1 MTHDS
6 TFNRR
11 QVFGLG
17 AGLGAAGLATTFG
30 AREAAAQAAAATTST
45 PDTATFG
52 AAKHGMSVFGD
63 LKYPADFHHFDYV
76 NLKAPKGGTFSTIP
90 SVRAY
95 NQSYQTFNSLNAYI
109 LKGEGAQGMDLTFA
123 ALMTRAYDEPDAMY
137 GLAAETVAVSGD
149 RLAWRFALRPRAWF
163 HDGAPLTAH
172 DVAFSL
178 TTLKAKGHPLIMQQM
193 RDVAG
198 VAALD
203 DRTVE
208 VRFTKGYARDVPLYV
223 AGLPIF
229 SRAYYA
235 TRPFDESTLDIPLGC
250 GPYKVGKFEV
260 NRFIEFERVKDW
272 WGADLA
278 PMRGSYNFD
287 IVRYEFYRDRD
298 VAFEG
303 FTAKNYLFREEF
315 TARVWATRYD
325 FPAVKDDRVKRET
338 LPDETPSGAQGW
350 FINTRRDKF
359 KDPRVREA
367 LIQAFDFEWTNK
379 TIMYGAYARTQSPF
393 QNSDMMAQ
401 GMPSPEEL
409 KLLEPFRGQVPDEVF
424 GPPVSPPVSDGSG
437 QDRTLLRKASQLLR
451 DAGLPVKDG
460 KRLLPNGEVFKVE
473 FLVDEPLL
481 QAHHAPYI
489 KNLGTVGIEASLR
502 VVDPVQYRARVEDFD
517 FDMTIERFSM
527 SATPGDGMRPFFSS
541 QAAAT
546 KGSYNLAGI
555 VNPAIDALL
564 ERIINAGSRDELT
577 IACRAFDRVFR
588 AGRYWV
594 PQWYRTNHPVA
605 YWDVFAHP
613 PKLPRYFG
621 SVGAIELWWND
632 AAKSAS
638 ADKAG
643 NVDKP
648 KAEPVSKP

>member
-1 MTHDS
+1 MRHPITL
-6 TFNRR
+6 NRR
-11 QVFGLG
+11 QVVGL
-17 AGLGAAGLATTFG
+17 ALGAAG
-30 AREAAAQAAAATTST
+30 AAAGVAPRAAMAQSAAST
-45 PDTATFG
+45 QG
-52 AAKHGMSVFGD
+52 APALSAPKHGMSAFGD

-76 NLKAPKGGTFSTIP
+76 NLRAPKGGTFSTIP
-90 SVRAY
+90 STRAY
-95 NQSYQTFNSLNAYI
+95 NQSYQTFNSFNAYI

-123 ALMTRAYDEPDAMY
+123 SLMARAYDEPDAMY
-137 GLAAETVAVSGD
+137 GLAAETVAISED
-149 RLAWRFALRPRAWF
+149 RLVWRFALRPQARF
-163 HDGAPLTAH
+163 HDGTQLTAH

-193 RDVAG
+193 RDVTGAQ
-198 VAALD
+198 ALD
-203 DRTVE
+203 ERTVE
-208 VRFTKGYARDVPLYV
+208 VRFAKGYARDVPLYV

-235 TRPFDESTLDIPLGC
+235 ERAFDESTLDIPLGC
-250 GPYKVGKFEV
+250 GPYKVGRFEV
-260 NRFIEFERVKDW
+260 NRFVAYERVADW
-272 WGADLA
+272 WGADLPA
-278 PMRGSYNFD
+278 MRGGYNFD
-287 IVRYEFYRDRD
+287 TVRYEFYRDRD

-325 FPAVKDDRVKRET
+325 FPAVKDGRVKRET

-367 LIQAFDFEWTNK
+367 LDLAFDFEWTNK

-409 KLLEPFRGQVPDEVF
+409 KLLEPFRGQVPEAVF

-437 QDRTLLRKASQLLR
+437 QDRALLRKAAQLLR
-451 DAGLPVKDG
+451 DAGCAVKDG
-460 KRLLPNGEVFKVE
+460 RRMLPNGEPFHIE
-473 FLVDEPLL
+473 FLLDERSFEP
-481 QAHHAPYI
+481 HHMLYI
-489 KNLGTVGIEASLR
+489 KNLATIGITANVRL
-502 VVDPVQYRARVEDFD
+502 VDPVQYRARVEDFD
-517 FDMTIERFSM
+517 FDMTVQRFGM

-555 VNPAIDALL
+555 ASPAIDALI
-564 ERIINAGSRDELT
+564 ETIINARNRNDLT

-594 PQWYRTNHPVA
+594 PQWYRANHPVA

-613 PKLPRYFG
+613 DTLPRYLG
-621 SVGAIELWWND
+621 SVGAIELWWSD
-632 AAKSAS
+632 AAKANAS
-638 ADKAG
+638 DKAG
-643 NVDKP
+643 KP
-648 KAEPVSKP
+648 